1 MANRFYGKGKQK
13 IGTAQVNLTTAAIA
27 AYLVKNSYTP
37 DTAAHEFVSDLGA
50 NVLSGPIALANKTL
64 TLGVFDAD
72 KVTFPSVASGS
83 TASYVV
89 LAINTGS
96 AATSSLLVL
105 FDTLSNFP
113 VLTNGGDIEVTD
125 TGGANQWFS
134 L

>member
-1 MANRFYGKGKQK
+1 M
-13 IGTAQVNLTTAAIA
+13 
-27 AYLVKNSYTP
+27 
-37 DTAAHEFVSDLGA
+37 
-50 NVLSGPIALANKTL
+50 
-64 TLGVFDAD
+64 
-72 KVTFPSVASGS
+72 VTFPSVASGS

-89 LAINTGS
+89 LAINTGN